1 MAQKTIES
9 LEKELA
15 EAKVVIDTQN
25 KQLDE
30 AELVIADLKEKLAVA
45 ESKEA
50 TVGYPVVKSK
60 DKKDVEVLNAEFF
73 LPKRGEITLDILK
86 KDPELVSKLLD
97 MNSENVRLK
106 Q

>member
-1 MAQKTIES
+1 MAEKTIES
-9 LEKELA
+9 LDKEL
-15 EAKVVIDTQN
+15 V
-25 KQLDE
+25 E
-30 AELVIADLKEKLAVA
+30 AEKVIADLKEKLAVA

-60 DKKDVEVLNAEFF
+60 DKKDVEVLNANFF
-73 LPKRGEITLDILK
+73 LPKRGEITLEILK